1 MKKDKEFK
9 RKYSPVNIT
18 ECFKILDKE
27 LPEDAKDR
35 YKNKDS
41 VYAILQHF
49 GTGMWIRN
57 QFGLWDKTSPLYK
70 YFLEKLLFFHSDDI
84 SSLILSAYGRYLNN
98 EIEDFEKCI
107 FTHSDIY
114 KDLDEYYLSE
124 INNQKEFVKISKK
137 VNKNYKKESE
147 TYHIK
152 LYKYKNNKFLLRT
165 SFRNDDLVVIRK
177 ENKEFEDIK
186 NVKRDKKDWKWE
198 SYIDNTGMK
207 ENNKYYRL
215 KSEGLTW
222 EESFDNLIIKIKEA

>member
-1 MKKDKEFK
+1 MKKPEEFK

-18 ECFKILDKE
+18 ECFQILDKE
-27 LPEDAKDR
+27 LSEDAKNK

-41 VYAILQHF
+41 FYAILQHF

-57 QFGLWDKTSPLYK
+57 QFGLWDETSPLYK
-70 YFLEKLLFFHSDDI
+70 YFSEKLFYFHSDDI
-84 SSLILSAYGRYLNN
+84 SSLILSAYSRYLNN
-98 EIEDFEKCI
+98 EIENFENCI
-107 FTHSDIY
+107 FTHSNVY